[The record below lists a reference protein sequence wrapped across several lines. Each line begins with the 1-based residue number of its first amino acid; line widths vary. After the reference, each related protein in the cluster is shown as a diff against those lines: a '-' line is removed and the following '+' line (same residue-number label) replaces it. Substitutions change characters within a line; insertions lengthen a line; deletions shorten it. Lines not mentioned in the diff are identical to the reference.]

1 MESRRHFMKLTTRV
15 LAGLGLFFN
24 APLSGLQWAWA
35 ETKKVILPRETKR
48 ESLVRRNPAE
58 LDARNL
64 EITPLKDFGTMG
76 LTDHGVNLDG
86 WRLQI
91 TGHARKSLSLSY
103 SQIRGLP
110 SIERNVLLICPG
122 FFANHGSWKGV
133 SINEL
138 LRRAELEDG
147 VTHVTIRGPK
157 GSNEKAVRY
166 PIRDILSDKVFLAYA
181 VNGKDLPPQHGFPL
195 RVVAEDYYGY
205 DWVKYVEEIIAETD
219 KI

>member
-1 MESRRHFMKLTTRV
+1 MESRRHFMKLTMRV

-24 APLSGLQWAWA
+24 VPLSGLQWAWA

-48 ESLVRRNPAE
+48 ESLVHRNPAE

-64 EITPLKDFGTMG
+64 EVTPLKEFGTMG
-76 LTDHGVNLDG
+76 LTDHGVNLDR
-86 WRLQI
+86 WRLEI
-91 TGHARKSLSLSY
+91 TGHVRKSLSLSY

-138 LRRAELEDG
+138 LRRAKVEDG

-157 GSNEKAVRY
+157 GPYEKVERY

-181 VNGKDLPPQHGFPL
+181 VNEKDLPLQHGFPL
-195 RVVAEDYYGY
+195 RLVAEDYYGY
-205 DWVKYVEEIIAETD
+205 DWVKYVEEVTAD